1 MKFKINNKSVS
12 AQNIQRYSWILL
24 IIFLTGFLA
33 SCESEKPESIVV
45 VSRLADDPEG
55 LNPILVQSSLAVQVV
70 QKIFSSLYEQ
80 DPISLTESP
89 LLAKEINSAVQID
102 TGKFANLMRL
112 DIEILKDAKWDDGV
126 PVTVEDVF
134 FSIKATLICDLYG
147 SGASGMDLSNIQLE
161 TDKIEGKSFSI
172 YYPRTDDLNHQLITA
187 LPIIPAHIY
196 DSSEVIKGFPITK
209 FLDLN
214 KLGSLYK
221 QNKTL
226 AAFAESFSS
235 SIYSRE
241 KISGSGTYEL
251 IDWQTGQ
258 FIILRKKKDH
268 WTEEFHGKRHSFTAY
283 PDEIV
288 FKIIPDEQTA
298 IAALKAGALD
308 IMGDFSPE
316 QYAALRK
323 DTTVL
328 KDIALYEPEVLQY
341 FYMALN
347 NDHPALSSLEVRR
360 AIAMVFDMELIIDT
374 LFEGLATRIPSPVH
388 PRKSYFNKDLKP
400 VAFSIE
406 EAKKILQ
413 DEGWKDSNNNRIL
426 DKTIN
431 GQRQELQFDL
441 LTSQRKLG
449 QDLALLF
456 QQNAEEAGI
465 RIDITAVDNATL
477 ISNVRNRDF
486 DMANLAG
493 RFPVQSDAE
502 QLYITWHSDATA
514 TGGNNFMNFRNAR
527 VDSLIQA
534 ARTQQQGTDQ
544 TNTLLEIQ
552 KIIYEQ
558 QPVVFLVAPLERI
571 AARKHLNVE
580 TSIVRPGYYENLIR
594 PK

>member
-1 MKFKINNKSVS
+1 M
-12 AQNIQRYSWILL
+12 L
-24 IIFLTGFLA
+24 ITCFLA
-33 SCESEKPESIVV
+33 SCKTEKEEKVV
-45 VSRLADDPEG
+45 IVSRLADDPEG

-70 QKIFSSLYEQ
+70 QKMFSSLYEQ
-80 DPISLTESP
+80 DPVSLQESP
-89 LLAKEINSAVQID
+89 LLAREINTAVLID

-112 DIEILKDAKWDDGV
+112 DIQILKEANWDDGN
-126 PVTVEDVF
+126 PVKVEDVF
-134 FSIKATLICDLYG
+134 FSLKATLICDQYG
-147 SGASGMDLSNIQLE
+147 SGASGMDLSNIKLE
-161 TDKIEGKSFSI
+161 TQDTEGKSFSI
-172 YYPRTDDLNHQLITA
+172 YYPKTDELSHQLITA
-187 LPIIPAHIY
+187 LPVIPSHIY
-196 DSSEVIKGFPITK
+196 DSSEVIKGFPIDR
-209 FLDLN
+209 FLDLK
-214 KLGSLYK
+214 KLESFYK

-235 SIYSRE
+235 SVYSRE
-241 KISGSGTYEL
+241 KISGSGAYEL
-251 IDWQTGQ
+251 GDWQTGQ
-258 FIILRKKKDH
+258 YIILRKKKDH
-268 WTEEFHGKRHSFTAY
+268 WTEEFQGKRHSFTAY

-308 IMGDFSPE
+308 VMGDFSPE
-316 QYAALRK
+316 QYSALRK
-323 DTTVL
+323 DSASL
-328 KDIALYEPEVLQY
+328 NDIALYEPEVLQY

-347 NDHPALSSLEVRR
+347 NDHPALSSLPVRR
-360 AIAMVFDMELIIDT
+360 AIAMVFDMDLIIDT

-388 PRKSYFNKDLKP
+388 PRKSYFNKELKP
-400 VAFSIE
+400 VEFSIE
-406 EAKKILQ
+406 EAKKLLQ
-413 DEGWKDSNNNRIL
+413 NDGWKDSNKNGIL

-431 GQRQELQFDL
+431 GQLQELTFGL

-477 ISNVRNRDF
+477 ISNVRNREF

-514 TGGNNFMNFRNAR
+514 TGGNNFMNFRNAQ
-527 VDSLIQA
+527 VDSLIQL
-534 ARTQQQGTDQ
+534 ARTQHQSTDQ
-544 TNTLLEIQ
+544 TKTFKEIQ
-552 KIIYEQ
+552 KLIYEQ

>member
-1 MKFKINNKSVS
+1 MTINYLKNRISITYFTR
-12 AQNIQRYSWILL
+12 NTWILVVIL
-24 IIFLTGFLA
+24 LTGFLV
-33 SCESEKPESIVV
+33 SCKTEKEETVVV

-80 DPISLTESP
+80 DPISLAESP
-89 LLAKEINSAVQID
+89 LLAKAINEAVQVD
-102 TGKFANLMRL
+102 TGKYANLMRL
-112 DIEILKDAKWDDGV
+112 NIEILEDAEWDDDEA
-126 PVTVEDVF
+126 VTVEDVF

-147 SGASGMDLSNIQLE
+147 SGASGMDLSSIKLE
-161 TDKIEGKSFSI
+161 TDDVEGKSFSI
-172 YYPRTDDLNHQLITA
+172 YYPKSDDLNHQLITA
-187 LPIIPAHIY
+187 LPIIPSHIY
-196 DSSEVIKGFPITK
+196 DSSEVIKGFPIDR
-209 FLDLN
+209 FLDLK
-214 KLGSLYK
+214 KLESFYK

-241 KISGSGTYEL
+241 KISGSGSYEL
-251 IDWQTGQ
+251 ADWQTGQ
-258 FIILRKKKDH
+258 YILLRKKKNH
-268 WTEEFHGKRHSFTAY
+268 WTEEFQGKRHSFTAY

-316 QYAALRK
+316 QYSALRK
-323 DTTVL
+323 DTTLL
-328 KDIALYEPEVLQY
+328 KDISLYEPEVLQY

-347 NDHPALSSLEVRR
+347 NDHPALASLEVRR
-360 AIAMVFDMELIIDT
+360 AIARVFDMQLIIDS
-374 LFEGLATRIPSPVH
+374 LFEGLATRIPSPIH

-400 VAFSIE
+400 VDFNIE
-406 EAKKILQ
+406 EAKDLLQ
-413 DEGWKDSNNNRIL
+413 KDGWKDSNKNGIL

-431 GQRQELQFDL
+431 GQLQELQFDL

-449 QDLALLF
+449 QDLALMF

-465 RIDITAVDNATL
+465 RIDITAVDNTTL
-477 ISNVRNRDF
+477 ISNVRNREF

-493 RFPVQSDAE
+493 RFPVQSDEE

-514 TGGNNFMNFRNAR
+514 TGGNNFMNFRNTQ
-527 VDSLIQA
+527 VDSLIQV
-534 ARTQQQGTDQ
+534 ARSQQAGEDQ
-544 TNTLLEIQ
+544 EKTFLEIQ
-552 KIIYEQ
+552 KLIYEQ